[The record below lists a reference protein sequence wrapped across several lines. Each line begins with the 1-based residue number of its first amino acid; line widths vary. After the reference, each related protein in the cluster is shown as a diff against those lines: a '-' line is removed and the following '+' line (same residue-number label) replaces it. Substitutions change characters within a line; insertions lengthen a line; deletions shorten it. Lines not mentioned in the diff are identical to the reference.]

1 MAAPTTNSASPASQ
15 LAQTVIGPA
24 PVSTQPST
32 SNATTS
38 ANANQSQNA
47 HSAAQLVPVTIIG
60 PNSDAS
66 YAGMS
71 ESQPESDDA
80 QQPLPGQPY
89 KDGRIRNPVPSKL
102 KGKTSNAS
110 GRFSV
115 MHMDIRAGKDV
126 AVDRDAAAKRTS
138 ENTALAAKMAYESG
152 YQPHRK
158 SNWLR
163 VPEDSTPDP
172 TVPFTGTTP
181 YNHALYG
188 LPKPAVNPPKDK
200 PTPQT
205 ATRPLTTTECKEEQ
219 ARLLTLLRSLQ
230 PVAVVDQSTFYSHQA
245 DLFLWSTAW
254 VSIPPHHPGVI
265 FMSCSANNALA
276 WRDLERTAF
285 RPHSRFSDIIIH
297 CMRR

>member
-1 MAAPTTNSASPASQ
+1 MSAQSA
-15 LAQTVIGPA
+15 
-24 PVSTQPST
+24 T

-38 ANANQSQNA
+38 TNANQHV
-47 HSAAQLVPVTIIG
+47 HSTAQLVPVSITG
-60 PNSDAS
+60 SGSDS
-66 YAGMS
+66 SPVGMG

-80 QQPLPGQPY
+80 LQPIPGQPY

-126 AVDRDAAAKRTS
+126 AADRDAAAKRTS

-158 SNWLR
+158 SNWLK
-163 VPEDSTPDP
+163 VPEDSTTPDP

-188 LPKPAVNPPKDK
+188 LPKPVVAPPKDK
-200 PTPQT
+200 PAPPPARALT
-205 ATRPLTTTECKEEQ
+205 ATECKEEQ

-230 PVAVVDQSTFYSHQA
+230 PVAVVDQSRC
-245 DLFLWSTAW
+245 L
-254 VSIPPHHPGVI
+254 
-265 FMSCSANNALA
+265 
-276 WRDLERTAF
+276 
-285 RPHSRFSDIIIH
+285 SRLVGSSSG
-297 CMRR
+297 RS